1 MEVSQFQIKN
11 NNETI
16 SRTFIHSNSALTLLS
31 FRDAIQD
38 CLRHLLQFLGS
49 LFSQVFNDFL
59 VFRTAMIN
67 VFHAADR
74 LANVFFRKLGQRF
87 IIATTLVNLQTRASP
102 RNILRMLVSCFR
114 QTGEVITELIRYEPR
129 EPEDHL
135 DKERQKKT

>member
-67 VFHAADR
+67 VFHAADW

-87 IIATTLVNLQTRASP
+87 VIATTLVNLHRRASP
-102 RNILRMLVSCFR
+102 PNILTMLVSCLR

-135 DKERQKKT
+135 DKKGNSKH